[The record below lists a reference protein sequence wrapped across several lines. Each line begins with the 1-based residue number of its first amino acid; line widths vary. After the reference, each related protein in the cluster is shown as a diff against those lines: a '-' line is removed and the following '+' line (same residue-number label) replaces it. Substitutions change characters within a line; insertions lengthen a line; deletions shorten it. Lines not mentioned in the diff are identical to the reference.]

1 MDIDKALTEIDG
13 VLVCMDEVAGNV
25 REFSEAEAEE
35 FQLCVDKLHEI
46 IADYC
51 SRSH

>member
-1 MDIDKALTEIDG
+1 MDIDKALTEID
-13 VLVCMDEVAGNV
+13 A
-25 REFSEAEAEE
+25 STAEAEE
-35 FQLCVDKLHEI
+35 FHLCVDKLHEI